1 MKKYSPH
8 HPQIILPL
16 SVAYTGTYQPSCVT
30 LTIHPLS
37 PSPSPS
43 GKKTLYTSVFPYHP
57 LLHRFLRFWIA
68 SQDLVSPAW
77 RAPQCGCTP
86 RPRQIPYYA
95 HQRFSVVVQLRPAGN
110 FSKKNRVPMPCIAF
124 FFLLSL
130 LLLFLLL
137 STSKDQNQMKR
148 NESFFFF
155 SFFDRFLYVLLLTL
169 REGEKSFMGNEVF
182 INWLES

>member
-130 LLLFLLL
+130 LFYYPPRKIK
-137 STSKDQNQMKR
+137 TKR
-148 NESFFFF
+148 NGTNRSFFFLF
-155 SFFDRFLYVLLLTL
+155 WFPRFLYVLLLTL
-169 REGEKSFMGNEVF
+169 REGEKSFVGNEVF

>member
-124 FFLLSL
+124 FFLSL
-130 LLLFLLL
+130 LILL
-137 STSKDQNQMKR
+137 STSKDQNQTKR

-155 SFFDRFLYVLLLTL
+155 PFLISSFSLCIAINSSRRRKIFC
-169 REGEKSFMGNEVF
+169 GKWSFY
-182 INWLES
+182 IKLNWLES

>member
-95 HQRFSVVVQLRPAGN
+95 HQRFSVVISSRPAGN

-130 LLLFLLL
+130 LFYYPPRKIK
-137 STSKDQNQMKR
+137 TKR
-148 NESFFFF
+148 NGTNRSFFFLF
-155 SFFDRFLYVLLLTL
+155 WFPRFLYVLLLTL
-169 REGEKSFMGNEVF
+169 REGEKSFVGNEVF

>member
-30 LTIHPLS
+30 LTIHP

-169 REGEKSFMGNEVF
+169 REGEKSFVGNEVF